1 MKRIFY
7 YSLALLALSGC
18 GKEDTPDFPT
28 PVPAPAPESVDRA
41 VLVYAVNRSSLSADF
56 NDDSQ
61 EMLEAMGN
69 VDADKYQLLVFRTDS
84 DSECGLY
91 RAARNSEGDFQF
103 VLLNSF
109 DRDVTSTHP
118 TRVEEVMKYAL
129 DLYPNASYDLIFW
142 GHGMS
147 WKPYFTNH
155 NVAETPVLH
164 AYGGEYNPDFTST
177 DWTEIDELAEAVPDG
192 RFETIWFDC
201 CYMTGIEV
209 IYEFRDK
216 CQTFVG
222 YPTEV
227 WQYGMAYDIV
237 LPYLMRATPDVTG
250 AARAFY
256 DFYAATSDPVTV
268 AVVDMEHLESVAD
281 VAREIVRSGSVRPE
295 ARDLLNYSRTASS
308 PFYDFKQFFTMTS
321 SLNGADALGRR
332 LDEAMKSMVIYHAE
346 SDKNFFGRP
355 WDVSA
360 ISGISTHYY
369 KGTDS
374 VDEAYYRTLDWYRRV
389 YE

>member
-7 YSLALLALSGC
+7 YSFALLALSGC
-18 GKEDTPDFPT
+18 GKEDTPDFPA
-28 PVPAPAPESVDRA
+28 PVPAPAPESVERA

-56 NDDSQ
+56 NDDSN

-69 VDADKYQLLVFRTDS
+69 VDSDKYQLLVFRTDS

-91 RAARNSEGDFQF
+91 RAARNSDGDFQF
-103 VLLNSF
+103 VLLKSF

-118 TRVEEVMKYAL
+118 TRVEEGMKYAL

-147 WKPYFTNH
+147 WRPYFTDH
-155 NVAETPVLH
+155 NVTDTPVLH

-177 DWTEIDELAEAVPDG
+177 DWTEIDELADAVPDG

-216 CQTFVG
+216 CRTFVG

-237 LPYLMRATPDVTG
+237 LPYLMRSTPDVTG

-268 AVVDMEHLESVAD
+268 AVVDMEHLQPVAD

-321 SLNGADALGRR
+321 SLNGAEPLGRR

-360 ISGISTHYY
+360 VSGISTHYY